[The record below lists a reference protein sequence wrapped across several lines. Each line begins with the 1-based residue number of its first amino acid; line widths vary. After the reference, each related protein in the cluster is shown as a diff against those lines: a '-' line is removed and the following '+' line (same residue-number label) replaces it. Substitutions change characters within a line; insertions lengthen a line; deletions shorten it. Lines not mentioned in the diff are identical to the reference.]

1 MSSLSEAA
9 RSNNRRE
16 ALVALRD
23 KLAASI
29 DACESGRDIA
39 ALSRQFTSV
48 LDELDAMPDP
58 RAEPSPVE
66 AMRAR
71 VRDGRR

>member
-1 MSSLSEAA
+1 MGSLSDAA
-9 RSNNRRE
+9 RSNDRRA

-29 DACESGRDIA
+29 DACESGRDMA

-58 RAEPSPVE
+58 GAAPSPVE
-66 AMRAR
+66 AMRDR
-71 VRDGRR
+71 VRSGRR